1 MCSIKG
7 TARLLE
13 EHRTDSD
20 LRHTLPARDKLASA
34 SRPPHPIAVGFT
46 LCDIMAT
53 AKRIHRRKDV
63 RPQAGIET
71 YGDTLF
77 ADPVNNKY
85 PIDTPGRI
93 RAAWAYIHQPSNRAK
108 YTAAERRTIMSR
120 IKRAAKARRLT
131 LPDPEEFVE
140 LMARLRKAKRRT

>member
-1 MCSIKG
+1 
-7 TARLLE
+7 
-13 EHRTDSD
+13 
-20 LRHTLPARDKLASA
+20 
-34 SRPPHPIAVGFT
+34 
-46 LCDIMAT
+46 MAK

-63 RPQAGIET
+63 QPQVGIET
-71 YGDTLF
+71 YGNTAF
-77 ADPVNNKY
+77 ADPVNKKY

-93 RAAWAYIHQPSNRAK
+93 RAAWAYIHQPTNRVK

-120 IKRAAKARRLT
+120 IKRAATARRLT